1 MMYVFIVIFI
11 MLFIINV
18 MNESDSDWSNSKA
31 RKDLDNT
38 IIEREGYD
46 ENRVRKLWS
55 FVHKDI
61 VKCNYCDKEY
71 QEDKD
76 YQYIADYYLQMC
88 HECIDNEELRQLGK
102 SMYILKALDD
112 DSN

>member
-1 MMYVFIVIFI
+1 MIGDIMMYILLVVFI

-18 MNESDSDWSNSKA
+18 MNEDNDWINSKA

-46 ENRVRKLWS
+46 AIWK
-55 FVHKDI
+55 HKDI

-88 HECIDNEELRQLGK
+88 HKCIDNEELRTLGK
-102 SMYILKALDD
+102 SMYTKMFSD

>member
-18 MNESDSDWSNSKA
+18 MNEDNDWINSKA

-38 IIEREGYD
+38 IIEREDYD

-88 HECIDNEELRQLGK
+88 HKCIDNEELRTLGK
-102 SMYILKALDD
+102 SMYTKMFSD

>member
-18 MNESDSDWSNSKA
+18 MNEDNDWINSKA
-31 RKDLDNT
+31 RKDLDDT

-46 ENRVRKLWS
+46 AIWK
-55 FVHKDI
+55 HKDI

-88 HECIDNEELRQLGK
+88 HKCLDSEELRELGK

>member
-1 MMYVFIVIFI
+1 MMYILLVVFI

-18 MNESDSDWSNSKA
+18 MNEDNDWINSKA

-38 IIEREGYD
+38 IIEREDYTGLVSLGED
-46 ENRVRKLWS
+46 ENRVRKLWK
-55 FVHKDI
+55 HKDI

-88 HECIDNEELRQLGK
+88 HKCIDNEELRQIGK
-102 SMYILKALDD
+102 S
-112 DSN
+112 

>member
-1 MMYVFIVIFI
+1 MIGDIMMYVFIVIFI

-31 RKDLDNT
+31 RKDLDDT

-46 ENRVRKLWS
+46 AIWK
-55 FVHKDI
+55 HKDI

-88 HECIDNEELRQLGK
+88 HKCIDNEELRTLGK
-102 SMYILKALDD
+102 SMYTKMFSD

>member
-18 MNESDSDWSNSKA
+18 MNEDNDWINSKA

-46 ENRVRKLWS
+46 AIWK
-55 FVHKDI
+55 HKDI

-88 HECIDNEELRQLGK
+88 HKCIDNEELRTLGK
-102 SMYILKALDD
+102 SMYTKMFSD